1 MEIEPFDTVGVRGRD
16 FVVYGEEQRPRF
28 EARQLA
34 GSKVLKI
41 GWTENIPWTLF
52 WLRVVQR
59 LAGGPGSIERIEGL
73 ATDRLAAAINDG
85 AVDDYFWHRRSA
97 AIGPL
102 TSGSASGTPSEK
114 RAKYVFS
121 KPRTPRATGRLN
133 WVSVW
138 RVTARP
144 DRKGEAVRLSGE

>member
-85 AVDDYFWHRRSA
+85 AVDESA
-97 AIGPL
+97 MA
-102 TSGSASGTPSEK
+102 
-114 RAKYVFS
+114 
-121 KPRTPRATGRLN
+121 GRLIRALGGP
-133 WVSVW
+133 WSVPG
-138 RVTARP
+138 ARP
-144 DRKGEAVRLSGE
+144 QREWIKIIVNRVGD